1 MSTLKHLVHHRPRL
15 LIGMAVGVLFW
26 LFLPTDWKSVT
37 RALMAWN
44 AGVGFYLVLIV
55 WLMLRATHEQIRQLA
70 EDEDSSHFLV
80 VTVVLVAALMSLC
93 AIVLDLAGVKGL
105 AHSVQLWHYVLA
117 GLTIVLSWFLTG
129 VVFTLSYA
137 RLYYRSKIRPLD
149 FPVGEHFPTYWDF
162 LYFSFSIACAAA
174 TSDTNVTAQSMRKV
188 VLIHSIVSFFFNLAI
203 FGLSINLAAGV
214 LAG

>member
-15 LIGMAVGVLFW
+15 LIGMAVGVLVW
-26 LFLPTDWKSVT
+26 LFLPVDWKSVT

-70 EDEDSSHFLV
+70 EEEDSSHFLV
-80 VTVVLVAALMSLC
+80 VTVVLVAAVMSLC

-105 AHSVQLWHYVLA
+105 VHSVQLWHYVLA

-137 RLYYRSKIRPLD
+137 RLYYRSVIPP
-149 FPVGEHFPTYWDF
+149 FHT
-162 LYFSFSIACAAA
+162 SFKS
-174 TSDTNVTAQSMRKV
+174 R
-188 VLIHSIVSFFFNLAI
+188 
-203 FGLSINLAAGV
+203 G
-214 LAG
+214 

>member
-15 LIGMAVGVLFW
+15 LIGMAVGILLW
-26 LFLPTDWKSVT
+26 MFLPESWKWVT
-37 RALMAWN
+37 RVLVAWN
-44 AGVGFYLVLIV
+44 VGVGFYLVLIV
-55 WLMLRATHEQIRQLA
+55 GLMLRATHEQIRGLA
-70 EDEDSSHFLV
+70 EEEDSSHLLV
-80 VTVVLVAALMSLC
+80 IAVVLVAALMSFC

-105 AHSVQLWHYVLA
+105 AHSLQMWHYALA
-117 GLTIVLSWFLTG
+117 GLTIVASWFLTG
-129 VVFTLSYA
+129 VMFTLSYA
-137 RLYYRSKIRPLD
+137 RLYYRSESRPLD
-149 FPVGEHFPTYWDF
+149 FPVGEHYPTYWDF

-188 VLIHSIVSFFFNLAI
+188 VLIHSIISFFFNLAI